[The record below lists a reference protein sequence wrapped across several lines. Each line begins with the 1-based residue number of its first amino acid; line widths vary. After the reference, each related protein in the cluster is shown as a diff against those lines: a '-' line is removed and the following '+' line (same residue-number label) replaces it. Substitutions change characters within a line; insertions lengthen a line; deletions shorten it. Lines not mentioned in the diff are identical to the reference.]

1 MTKDDDPTD
10 DLHVPASARM
20 ADRST
25 DLPVDR
31 LDFGD
36 LAELAEYDDP
46 PADEPLALVDA
57 PRQMAPEPTS
67 RRQKQ
72 RNQRR

>member
-10 DLHVPASARM
+10 DLHIQASARP
-20 ADRST
+20 DRPT
-25 DLPVDR
+25 DALVER

-46 PADEPLALVDA
+46 TPDEPLEMVDA
-57 PRQMAPEPTS
+57 PRQVPEPTS
-67 RRQKQ
+67 RRLKQ